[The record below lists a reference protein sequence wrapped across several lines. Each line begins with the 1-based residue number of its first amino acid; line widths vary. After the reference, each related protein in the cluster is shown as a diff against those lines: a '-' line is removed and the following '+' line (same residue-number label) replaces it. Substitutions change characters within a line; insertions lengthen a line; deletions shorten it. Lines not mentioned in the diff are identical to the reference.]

1 VQIMIQKDERI
12 VSVEELSFTKHAKL
26 LSFSA
31 ALSIISSPDT
41 GKKLRVIGNGS
52 FLSDGKHKYAII
64 NQNVILLPEKLQP
77 YFDQKLV
84 IPHACSSVDPFLQY
98 FYLSTVKQSG
108 DIGAINASVGDV
120 HYKRHLFRMRELLS
134 SAEGVVLDVG
144 CDDPTIGASLL
155 PESVSYLG
163 LDPFSSNA
171 DGLRLVGVGEC
182 LPICDASVDGVVFK
196 TSLDHILD
204 WRKAIDEAY
213 RVLRPGGVV
222 FICSLAWSKNA
233 ELFNDSV
240 HFHHFREDEL
250 LLGLQ
255 RFELISLTRY
265 DYKGNEHRHG
275 VYLAASKRL

>member
-1 VQIMIQKDERI
+1 MVQKDERI
-12 VSVEELSFTKHAKL
+12 VSVEELSFAEHAKL

-31 ALSIISSPDT
+31 VLKIIASPDT
-41 GKKLRVIGNGS
+41 GNRLQVMENGG
-52 FLSDGKHKYAII
+52 FLSDGKYKYAVL
-64 NQNVILLPEKLQP
+64 NQNIILLPEKLQP

-84 IPHACSSVDPFLQY
+84 IPAACSSVDPFLQY
-98 FYLSTVKQSG
+98 FYLSTIKQSG
-108 DIGAINASVGDV
+108 DIGAINAPFDGI

-144 CDDPTIGASLL
+144 CDDRKIGASLL
-155 PESVSYLG
+155 PESVRYLG

-171 DGLRLVGVGEC
+171 DELRLVGVGEC
-182 LPICDASVDGVVFK
+182 LPICDASVDGVVFN

-250 LLGLQ
+250 LLGL
-255 RFELISLTRY
+255 
-265 DYKGNEHRHG
+265 
-275 VYLAASKRL
+275 